1 MLGSWVRAPVGSLLG
16 TSLEKID
23 LSHFFC
29 LVTCCYNL
37 LPKFENLLEDYFNNE
52 MTQTQGLPSV
62 SFLAS
67 KLNLSPNY
75 LSDMLRSTTGQS
87 SQQHI
92 QQKLIDKAKERLSTT
107 NLTVSEIAYS
117 LGFEYPQSFHK
128 LFKAKTNLSPV
139 EFRQS
144 FN

>member
-1 MLGSWVRAPVGSLLG
+1 
-16 TSLEKID
+16 
-23 LSHFFC
+23 
-29 LVTCCYNL
+29 
-37 LPKFENLLEDYFNNE
+37 
-52 MTQTQGLPSV
+52 
-62 SFLAS
+62 
-67 KLNLSPNY
+67 
-75 LSDMLRSTTGQS
+75 MLRSTTGQS